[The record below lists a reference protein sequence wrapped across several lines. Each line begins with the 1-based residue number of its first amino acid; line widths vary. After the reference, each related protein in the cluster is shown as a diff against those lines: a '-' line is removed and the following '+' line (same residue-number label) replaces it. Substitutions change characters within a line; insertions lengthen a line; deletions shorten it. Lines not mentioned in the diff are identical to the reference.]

1 MQAQIKEED
10 ELELVEIVDY
20 QSVIQNKSQ
29 QQQQQQQHHQQQQQ
43 QQHHNEENNHHRQQQ
58 QQQQQQQQHHH
69 VLLYDMQGQSRLVPL
84 RPRIANADNE
94 NTTIQS
100 NHYQVEMSNSSTTT
114 EEGHSI
120 SDDINGETR
129 THKEIIINKELLIS
143 AVRPHP
149 EIWQPSHPQ
158 YQDHA
163 VKKMSWQQ
171 IRDEHFKDLG
181 GGYFFIFL
189 F

>member
-1 MQAQIKEED
+1 
-10 ELELVEIVDY
+10 
-20 QSVIQNKSQ
+20 
-29 QQQQQQQHHQQQQQ
+29 
-43 QQHHNEENNHHRQQQ
+43 
-58 QQQQQQQQHHH
+58 
-69 VLLYDMQGQSRLVPL
+69 MQGQSRLVPL

-94 NTTIQS
+94 NSTIQS
-100 NHYQVEMSNSSTTT
+100 NHHQVEMSNSSITT

-129 THKEIIINKELLIS
+129 THKEIIINKEHLIS